1 MRRGRFRLRLPRG
14 RRSLKASPAFL
25 GVAIFLVI
33 LVPTLFYLF
42 PHAPD
47 SRSPDSDLSVSQPG
61 LPSGSEDLADDLAAE
76 VQSSNEPE
84 PVLRVASSGASLVA
98 SVNSSRDI
106 SQIYLENAGTSKL
119 RQVKVK
125 SDGKNLGL
133 LSELVPGEKKV
144 LAISGP
150 VGEILVSAFDSSGQ
164 EIVGLIQHNSTKV
177 TLTTSKAAGNAMLN
191 TMAAS
196 GASVPFSGPAETTAP
211 APAAPAKPTPPASI
225 VTPIAKKIQ
234 ASSVSISIAAN
245 RSEGREGEV
254 VGYRCKAVNL
264 GSIELSDVRIT
275 CAGKMSSTGFLP
287 PHKELYLDGVLA
299 IENSTNLSARVD
311 GKDAKGNVYTND
323 TSTAIKMISPLIKLE
338 VTAPDL
344 VRRGDIVSFQIRVEN
359 SGEGNLTNLIVSD
372 SFGEIGRIDIIN
384 PGAFQVLQTKRAV
397 TQSLQDDVRVTARDD
412 SGQELF
418 ASQSLR
424 LRVRNSSLEIRGDP
438 AEVRTYP
445 GNPAGVTWI
454 LSNTGE
460 ELLKNI
466 TLDGDGKRCMLEEM
480 PPGRSVRMAAIYSKN
495 TTTWIN
501 VTAHGVDENGFD
513 ANAEASVLLKFIQP
527 GISLRVMPTEIE
539 ACPGDTVEITS
550 LVTNTGDDSLNDVV
564 ITQNGSQLATIG
576 RLEPGEFEVV
586 NSRTVISD
594 NCTIQFSVA
603 GMDSSGKIWSDESS
617 LKARTVVTALK
628 VFVSASPPAVMSG
641 ARSNLTCTVANTGSV
656 PLYSIFVISK
666 ELGPLGNIDYL
677 SPKHQKV
684 IYAEKEVTRAG
695 DDTVTAEGFTQDKKS
710 VMGSCTLNIGLLSG
724 TAKGLEDSASGSL
737 NSVRIAP
744 ANISYGN
751 LSLPFNL
758 PDEKETVTQISGT
771 IGRDLDRSATQ
782 SNNAVV
788 DGITNLLR
796 YVETL
801 LGMSGNEI
809 ENKNESESHAAQE
822 FVPQAKD
829 GLPGAKDYE
838 LSIEGVKSSEHGAI
852 TILDVNALPS
862 QPASG
867 EPVKVTV
874 HLQSP
879 TSITSASVK
888 YGLSESPL
896 TKQDMLGVARVY
908 DSSLSLESGS
918 AKDGYWSCT
927 ISGKAAGTYMPL
939 SVWMTDGSNTAEGG
953 PYLIHWSTVKSATTD
968 VIAPVSGN
976 GRLFIESSS
985 VKGTGEVSIKD
996 TFEGTAM
1003 HYNEKM
1009 MGNGSISLETQRS
1022 LDRKASV
1029 DSFVEKK
1036 DLVFTGGNL
1045 KGRQTVESPTFDG
1058 GMGASVTE
1066 RFNLSHVDRS
1076 ETSSVSSAS
1085 YANNT
1090 LDFKTEQAFNGT
1102 WNIQTKYA
1110 KFFKKIKADQ
1120 QYRGSFQTQKEI
1132 QFQDAGQN

>member
-1 MRRGRFRLRLPRG
+1 M
-14 RRSLKASPAFL
+14 
-25 GVAIFLVI
+25 
-33 LVPTLFYLF
+33 
-42 PHAPD
+42 
-47 SRSPDSDLSVSQPG
+47 
-61 LPSGSEDLADDLAAE
+61 
-76 VQSSNEPE
+76 
-84 PVLRVASSGASLVA
+84 
-98 SVNSSRDI
+98 
-106 SQIYLENAGTSKL
+106 
-119 RQVKVK
+119 
-125 SDGKNLGL
+125 
-133 LSELVPGEKKV
+133 
-144 LAISGP
+144 
-150 VGEILVSAFDSSGQ
+150 
-164 EIVGLIQHNSTKV
+164 
-177 TLTTSKAAGNAMLN
+177 
-191 TMAAS
+191 
-196 GASVPFSGPAETTAP
+196 
-211 APAAPAKPTPPASI
+211 
-225 VTPIAKKIQ
+225 
-234 ASSVSISIAAN
+234 
-245 RSEGREGEV
+245 
-254 VGYRCKAVNL
+254 
-264 GSIELSDVRIT
+264 
-275 CAGKMSSTGFLP
+275 
-287 PHKELYLDGVLA
+287 
-299 IENSTNLSARVD
+299 
-311 GKDAKGNVYTND
+311 
-323 TSTAIKMISPLIKLE
+323 
-338 VTAPDL
+338 
-344 VRRGDIVSFQIRVEN
+344 
-359 SGEGNLTNLIVSD
+359 
-372 SFGEIGRIDIIN
+372 
-384 PGAFQVLQTKRAV
+384 

-412 SGQELF
+412 SGQELY
-418 ASQSLR
+418 ASQSLS

-445 GNPAGVTWI
+445 GNPVGVTWI

-466 TLDGDGKRCMLEEM
+466 TLDGDGKRCMLAEM

-513 ANAEASVLLKFIQP
+513 ATAEASVLLKSIQP
-527 GISLRVMPTEIE
+527 GISLRVMPIEIE
-539 ACPGDTVEITS
+539 ACPGDTAEITS
-550 LVTNTGDDSLNDVV
+550 LVTNSGDDSLNDVV
-564 ITQNGSQLATIG
+564 ITQNGSDLAAIG
-576 RLEPGEFEVV
+576 RLEPGEFQVV
-586 NSRTVISD
+586 NSRTVISN
-594 NCTIQFSVA
+594 NCTIQFSVE
-603 GMDSSGKIWSDESS
+603 GKDSSGKIWSDESS
-617 LKARTVVTALK
+617 VKARTAVTALK
-628 VFVSASPPAVMSG
+628 VFVSASPPVVMPG

-666 ELGPLGNIDYL
+666 KLGPLGNIDYL

-684 IYAEKEVTRAG
+684 IYAEKAITIAG
-695 DDTVTAEGFTQDKKS
+695 DDTVTAEGFTQDKKP
-710 VMGSCTLNIGLLSG
+710 VRESCTLNIGLLSG
-724 TAKGLEDSASGSL
+724 TAKGLEDSASGSQ
-737 NSVRIAP
+737 NSVRMAP

-758 PDEKETVTQISGT
+758 PDEKETVTQISGA
-771 IGRDLDRSATQ
+771 IGRDFDRSATQ

-809 ENKNESESHAAQE
+809 ESENESESHAAQE

-852 TILDVNALPS
+852 TILDVNAMPS

-879 TSITSASVK
+879 TPITSASVK

-927 ISGKAAGTYMPL
+927 IPGKAAGTYMPL

-953 PYLIHWSTVKSATTD
+953 PYLIHWSTVKSATRD

-1029 DSFVEKK
+1029 DNFVEKK

-1085 YANNT
+1085 YTNNT
-1090 LDFKTEQAFNGT
+1090 LNFKTEQAFNGT